1 MSLPVFTVTDTSG
14 SSGALVDLCMYTVT
28 ARITSNVINVLTT
41 RLFII
46 LYRYKV
52 FERRKF
58 KMSSLNYY
66 RDETKNVC
74 KLHGWDKANID
85 TVWLL
90 LSEEFGE
97 LASAIRQNRKTFKK
111 MGLKKDRGTDVMME
125 MGDVFSYLFQL
136 AYMLNVDM
144 DKMWTEHGR
153 KMKYKNYNL
162 H

>member
-1 MSLPVFTVTDTSG
+1 
-14 SSGALVDLCMYTVT
+14 MYTAT
-28 ARITSNVINVLTT
+28 AMSTINIINVRMT

-52 FERRKF
+52 FGRRTF
-58 KMSSLNYY
+58 KMTLNYY
-66 RDETKNVC
+66 RDETRNVC

-97 LASAIRQNRKTFKK
+97 LASAIRQNRRTFKK

-144 DKMWTEHGR
+144 DKMWTEHGN
-153 KMKYKNYNL
+153 KLKYKNYVG
-162 H
+162 

>member
-1 MSLPVFTVTDTSG
+1 MDRR
-14 SSGALVDLCMYTVT
+14 MYTAT
-28 ARITSNVINVLTT
+28 AMSTINIINVRMT

-52 FERRKF
+52 FGRRTF
-58 KMSSLNYY
+58 KMTLNYY
-66 RDETKNVC
+66 RDETRNVC

-97 LASAIRQNRKTFKK
+97 LASAIRQNRRTFKK

-144 DKMWTEHGR
+144 DKMWTEHGN
-153 KMKYKNYNL
+153 KLKYKNYNL

>member
-1 MSLPVFTVTDTSG
+1 MK
-14 SSGALVDLCMYTVT
+14 C
-28 ARITSNVINVLTT
+28 
-41 RLFII
+41 
-46 LYRYKV
+46 
-52 FERRKF
+52 